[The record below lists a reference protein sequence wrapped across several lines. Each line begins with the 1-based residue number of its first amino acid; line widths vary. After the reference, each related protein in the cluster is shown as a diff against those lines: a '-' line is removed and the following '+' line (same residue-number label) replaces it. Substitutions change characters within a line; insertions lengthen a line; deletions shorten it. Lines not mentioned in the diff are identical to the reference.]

1 MLRAGIRDADSVV
14 LAHTWIGTA
23 PPGTPAHAPRGGPAP
38 AAGVGVGGVS
48 GGGGL
53 VSEASTAASGSVVAL
68 GVAASYSDQDATI
81 MASVMQVCD
90 LGVT

>member
-1 MLRAGIRDADSVV
+1 M
-14 LAHTWIGTA
+14 
-23 PPGTPAHAPRGGPAP
+23 
-38 AAGVGVGGVS
+38 
-48 GGGGL
+48 